1 MFKKKMNDPSTWGG
15 SGENLYGQEYG
26 ERLQG
31 QDLSPWTGRP
41 RDRFGFGVP
50 VSSKAF
56 NEIKGMVDDDGMDV
70 GKFLNSKAY
79 EEWLQQEYKPSDDRM
94 IKGMLESIIKSYDN
108 EEEGMLAGRKFLGI
122 IKELKPGN
130 PMKGG

>member
-1 MFKKKMNDPSTWGG
+1 MA
-15 SGENLYGQEYG
+15 Q
-26 ERLQG
+26 
-31 QDLSPWTGRP
+31 
-41 RDRFGFGVP
+41 DRFGYGVP

-56 NEIKGMVDDDGMDV
+56 NEVKGMADDDGMDV

-130 PMKGG
+130 PMKEGK